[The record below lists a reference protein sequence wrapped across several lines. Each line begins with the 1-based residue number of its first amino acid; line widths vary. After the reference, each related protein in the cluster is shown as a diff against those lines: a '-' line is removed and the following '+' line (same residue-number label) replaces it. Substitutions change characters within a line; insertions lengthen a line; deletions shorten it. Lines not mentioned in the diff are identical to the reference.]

1 MSMQPVNPQQVV
13 AQIRPVLER
22 LDSISGP
29 ALFSPNSFHALCTTL
44 GISRGL
50 RPDLWQVLVRQ
61 GYVTD
66 EGNGLVCITE
76 QGSQLAA
83 QPRRRR

>member
-13 AQIRPVLER
+13 AHIRPVLER
-22 LDSISGP
+22 LDEISGP
-29 ALFSPNSFHALCTTL
+29 ALFSPNSFHGLCTTL
-44 GISRGL
+44 GISHSL

-66 EGNGLVCITE
+66 EGNGQVCLTE
-76 QGSQLAA
+76 QGAQLVA